1 MCKNNIKSMAFFIN
15 DYDESTKMNNRPE
28 LIRRLSLPLL
38 IFYGIGTILG
48 AGIYVLV
55 GKVAGEAG
63 FYTPFSFMLASLLA
77 AFSAFSYAELAARF
91 PRSAGEAIYIEE
103 GFGVKQFSIAV
114 GLMIVSVGIVSVA
127 TLAHGFAGYLN
138 VFFEIPEPVIII
150 SLVLFV
156 GLVCGW
162 GISQSVIIASVMTI
176 VEIIGLLIIL
186 YVGRDAFILVPA
198 KIPEMI
204 PPLDAS
210 IWAGIFMGSFI
221 AFYAYLGFEDI
232 VNVAE
237 EAIKPR
243 INIPRAIII
252 SLVVT
257 TIFYILISVVAIVLV
272 SPQELALSNAPL
284 AMLYEI
290 TTGQSP
296 VVITII
302 SLISVING
310 ILIQVIMAS
319 RVLYG
324 MSRKQWLPEKI
335 GEINKTTHTPLIAT
349 TIVIGFILF
358 FALSFPLLSLAKI
371 TSFITLNVFMLINFA
386 LLKLKYS
393 KKEHD
398 GFTVPLWVPLV
409 GGVSTLLFI
418 LYLTTTLFVQ

>member
-1 MCKNNIKSMAFFIN
+1 MKNKA
-15 DYDESTKMNNRPE
+15 E
-28 LIRRLSLPLL
+28 LIRQLSLPLL

-103 GFGVKQFSIAV
+103 GFGIRQLSIAV
-114 GLMIVSVGIVSVA
+114 GLLIVSVGIISVA

-138 VFFEIPEPVIII
+138 VFFEISEPLVVIF
-150 SLVLFV
+150 LVLFI

-162 GISQSVIIASVMTI
+162 GISQSVIIASLMTI

-186 YVGRDAFILVPA
+186 YVGRDAFTLIPVKL
-198 KIPEMI
+198 PEMI

-237 EAIKPR
+237 EAINPS
-243 INIPRAIII
+243 INIPLAIII
-252 SLVVT
+252 SLIVT
-257 TIFYILISVVAIVLV
+257 TLFYILISVVAVLLM

-284 AMLYEI
+284 AMLYET

-296 VVITII
+296 VIITVI

-310 ILIQVIMAS
+310 ALIQVIMAS

-324 MSRKQWLPEKI
+324 MSRKKWLPEKI
-335 GEINKTTHTPLIAT
+335 GEINATTHTPLIAT
-349 TIVIGFILF
+349 IIIVSFVLF
-358 FALSFPLLSLAKI
+358 FALLFPLLSLAKI
-371 TSFITLNVFMLINFA
+371 TSFITLIIFMSINFA
-386 LLKLKYS
+386 LVKIKYS
-393 KKEHD
+393 HKEHD
-398 GFTVPLWVPLV
+398 GFMVPIAIPLI
-409 GGVSTLLFI
+409 GGFSTLLFI
-418 LYLTTTLFVQ
+418 FYLTTTFI

>member
-1 MCKNNIKSMAFFIN
+1 
-15 DYDESTKMNNRPE
+15 MNNKAE
-28 LIRRLSLPLL
+28 LVRRLSLPMLV
-38 IFYGIGTILG
+38 FYGIGTILG

-63 FYTPFSFMLASLLA
+63 FYTPFSFLLASLLA
-77 AFSAFSYAELAARF
+77 AFSAFSYAELASRY
-91 PRSAGEAIYIEE
+91 PRSAGEAVYIEE
-103 GFGVKQFSIAV
+103 GFGVKQLSTAV
-114 GLMIVSVGIVSVA
+114 GLMIVSIGIISVA
-127 TLAHGFAGYLN
+127 AMAHGFAGCLN
-138 VFFEIPEPVIII
+138 VFFEIPEPVIVI
-150 SLVLFV
+150 SLIVLI

-162 GISQSVIIASVMTI
+162 GIGQSVLLASAMTI

-186 YVGRDAFILVPA
+186 YVGREAFTLVPA

-204 PPLDAS
+204 PPLEPS

-243 INIPRAIII
+243 INIPIAIII
-252 SLVVT
+252 SLLVT
-257 TIFYILISVVAIVLV
+257 TLFYILISIVAIMLM
-272 SPQELALSNAPL
+272 SPQELAASSAPL
-284 AMLYEI
+284 AIIYQT

-310 ILIQVIMAS
+310 ALIQVIMAS

-324 MSRKQWLPEKI
+324 MSQRKWLPEKI
-335 GEINKTTHTPLIAT
+335 GTVNKTTHTPLIAT
-349 TIVIGFILF
+349 VLVVGFASF
-358 FALSFPLLSLAKI
+358 FALIFPLLSLAKI
-371 TSFITLNVFMLINFA
+371 TSFITLGVFMLINFA
-386 LLKLKYS
+386 LIKIKYS
-393 KKEHD
+393 KGAHA
-398 GFTVPLWVPLV
+398 GFTVPLWVPIF

-418 LYLTTTLFVQ
+418 LYLLTTFI

>member
-1 MCKNNIKSMAFFIN
+1 
-15 DYDESTKMNNRPE
+15 MNNKTE

-103 GFGVKQFSIAV
+103 GFGIKKLSVAV
-114 GLMIVSVGIVSVA
+114 GLMIVAVGIVSVA
-127 TLAHGFAGYLN
+127 TLAHGFAGYFKF
-138 VFFEIPEPVIII
+138 FFELPEPLIVI

-156 GLVCGW
+156 GVVCGW
-162 GISQSVIIASVMTI
+162 GIGQSVLIASIMTI

-186 YVGRDAFILVPA
+186 YVGRDAFTLLPV

-204 PPLDAS
+204 PPFDAS

-243 INIPRAIII
+243 INIPRAVII
-252 SLVVT
+252 SLIVT

-284 AMLYEI
+284 AMIYNI

-302 SLISVING
+302 SLISVLNG
-310 ILIQVIMAS
+310 ALIQVIMAS

-335 GEINKTTHTPLIAT
+335 GEVNRTTHTPLIAT
-349 TIVIGFILF
+349 TIVTGFILF

-398 GFTVPLWVPLV
+398 GFTVPLWVPLL

-418 LYLTTTLFVQ
+418 LYLMTTLFI

>member
-1 MCKNNIKSMAFFIN
+1 
-15 DYDESTKMNNRPE
+15 MNNKPE

-103 GFGVKQFSIAV
+103 GFGIKQLSIVV
-114 GLMIVSVGIVSVA
+114 GLMIVSVGVISVA

-138 VFFEIPEPVIII
+138 VFFEIPEPVIVI

-162 GISQSVIIASVMTI
+162 GINQSVMIASVMTI

-186 YVGRDAFILVPA
+186 YVGRDAFTLVPI

-243 INIPRAIII
+243 INIPLAIIV
-252 SLVVT
+252 SLIVT
-257 TIFYILISVVAIVLV
+257 TLFYILISVVAVLLM

-284 AMLYEI
+284 AMLYER

-310 ILIQVIMAS
+310 ALIQVIMAS

-324 MSRKQWLPEKI
+324 MSRKKWLPAKL
-335 GEINKTTHTPLIAT
+335 GEVNATTHTPLIAT
-349 TIVIGFILF
+349 IIIIFFVLL

-371 TSFITLNVFMLINFA
+371 TSFITLIIFMIINFA
-386 LLKLKYS
+386 LVKIKYS
-393 KKEHD
+393 HKNYD
-398 GFTVPLWVPLV
+398 GFKVPIAVPLI
-409 GGVSTLLFI
+409 GGFSTLLFI
-418 LYLTTTLFVQ
+418 FYLSMTFI

>member
-1 MCKNNIKSMAFFIN
+1 
-15 DYDESTKMNNRPE
+15 MNNKAE
-28 LIRRLSLPLL
+28 LVRRLSLPMLV
-38 IFYGIGTILG
+38 FYGIGTILG

-63 FYTPFSFMLASLLA
+63 FYTPFSFLLASLLA
-77 AFSAFSYAELAARF
+77 AFSAFSYAELASRY

-103 GFGVKQFSIAV
+103 SFGIKELSIAV
-114 GLMIVSVGIVSVA
+114 GLMIVSIGIISIA
-127 TLAHGFAGYLN
+127 AMAHGFAGYFN
-138 VFFEIPEPVIII
+138 VFFDIPEPVVVI
-150 SLVLFV
+150 SLIVLI

-162 GISQSVIIASVMTI
+162 GIGQSVLLAAAMTI

-186 YVGRDAFILVPA
+186 YVGRDAFALVPA

-237 EAIKPR
+237 EVIKPR
-243 INIPRAIII
+243 INIPIAIII
-252 SLVVT
+252 SLLVT
-257 TIFYILISVVAIVLV
+257 TLFYILISIVAIMLM
-272 SPQELALSNAPL
+272 SPQELAASSAPL
-284 AMLYEI
+284 AIIYQT

-310 ILIQVIMAS
+310 ALIQVIMAS

-324 MSRKQWLPEKI
+324 MSQRQWLPEKI
-335 GEINKTTHTPLIAT
+335 GAVNKTTHTPLIAT
-349 TIVIGFILF
+349 VLVIGFASF
-358 FALSFPLLSLAKI
+358 FALTFPLLSLAKI
-371 TSFITLNVFMLINFA
+371 TSFITLGVFMLINFA
-386 LLKLKYS
+386 LVKIKYS
-393 KKEHD
+393 KGSHA
-398 GFTVPLWVPLV
+398 GFTVPLWVPAF
-409 GGVSTLLFI
+409 GGGSTLLFI
-418 LYLTTTLFVQ
+418 LYLLTTFV

>member
-1 MCKNNIKSMAFFIN
+1 MDNK
-15 DYDESTKMNNRPE
+15 PE

-63 FYTPFSFMLASLLA
+63 FYTPVSFIVASLLA
-77 AFSAFSYAELAARF
+77 SFSAFSYAELAARF

-103 GFGVKQFSIAV
+103 GFGVKPLSIAV
-114 GLMIVSVGIVSVA
+114 GLMIVSVGIISVA

-138 VFFEIPEPVIII
+138 VFFDIPEPVIVIF
-150 SLVLFV
+150 LVLFI

-162 GISQSVIIASVMTI
+162 GIGQSVMIASIMTV

-186 YVGRDAFILVPA
+186 YVGRDAFTLIPVKL
-198 KIPEMI
+198 PEMI
-204 PPLDAS
+204 PPLDTS

-237 EAIKPR
+237 EAIKPS
-243 INIPRAIII
+243 INIPLAIII
-252 SLVVT
+252 SLIVT
-257 TIFYILISVVAIVLV
+257 TLFYILISVVAVLLM

-284 AMLYEI
+284 AMLYET
-290 TTGQSP
+290 TTGRSP
-296 VVITII
+296 VIITII

-310 ILIQVIMAS
+310 ALIQVIMAS

-324 MSRKQWLPEKI
+324 MSRKKWLPEKI
-335 GEINKTTHTPLIAT
+335 GEINATTHTPLIAT
-349 TIVIGFILF
+349 IIIVSFVLF
-358 FALSFPLLSLAKI
+358 FALLFPLLSLAKI
-371 TSFITLNVFMLINFA
+371 TSFITLIIFMSINFA
-386 LLKLKYS
+386 LVKIKYS
-393 KKEHD
+393 HEDYD
-398 GFTVPLWVPLV
+398 GFMVPIAVPLI
-409 GGVSTLLFI
+409 GGFSTLLFI
-418 LYLTTTLFVQ
+418 FYLTTTFI

>member
-1 MCKNNIKSMAFFIN
+1 
-15 DYDESTKMNNRPE
+15 MNNKTE

-103 GFGVKQFSIAV
+103 GFGIKKLSVAV
-114 GLMIVSVGIVSVA
+114 GLMIVAVGIVSVA
-127 TLAHGFAGYLN
+127 TLAHGFAGYFKF
-138 VFFEIPEPVIII
+138 FFELPEPLIVI

-156 GLVCGW
+156 GVVCGW
-162 GISQSVIIASVMTI
+162 GIGQSVLIASIMTI

-186 YVGRDAFILVPA
+186 YVGRDAFTLLPV

-204 PPLDAS
+204 PPFDAS

-243 INIPRAIII
+243 INIPRAVII
-252 SLVVT
+252 SLIVT

-284 AMLYEI
+284 AMIYNI

-302 SLISVING
+302 SLISVLNG
-310 ILIQVIMAS
+310 ALIQVIMAS

-324 MSRKQWLPEKI
+324 MSRKQWLPGKI
-335 GEINKTTHTPLIAT
+335 GEVNRTTHTPLIAT
-349 TIVIGFILF
+349 TIVTGFILF

-398 GFTVPLWVPLV
+398 GFTVPLWVPLL

-418 LYLTTTLFVQ
+418 LYLMTTLFI

>member
-1 MCKNNIKSMAFFIN
+1 
-15 DYDESTKMNNRPE
+15 MNNKPE
-28 LIRRLSLPLL
+28 LVRQLSLPLL
-38 IFYGIGTILG
+38 VFYGIGTILG

-63 FYTPFSFMLASLLA
+63 FYTPFSFMLASTLA

-103 GFGVKQFSIAV
+103 GFAIKKLSVVV
-114 GLMIVSVGIVSVA
+114 GLMIVAVGIVSVA
-127 TLAHGFAGYLN
+127 TLAHGFAGYLK
-138 VFFEIPEPVIII
+138 VFFDFPDALIII
-150 SLVLFV
+150 FLVLFV
-156 GLVCGW
+156 GLVCAW
-162 GISQSVIIASVMTI
+162 GIAQSVLIASIMTV

-186 YVGRDAFILVPA
+186 YVGRDAFMLVPV
-198 KIPEMI
+198 KFPEMI
-204 PPLDAS
+204 PPLNIS

-243 INIPRAIII
+243 INIPLAIII
-252 SLVVT
+252 SLIVT
-257 TIFYILISVVAIVLV
+257 TLFYILISVVAVLLI
-272 SPQELALSNAPL
+272 SPQELALSDAPL
-284 AMLYEI
+284 AMLYKT

-310 ILIQVIMAS
+310 ALIQVIMAS

-324 MSRKQWLPEKI
+324 MSRKEWLPEKI
-335 GEINKTTHTPLIAT
+335 GEINATTHTPLIAT
-349 TIVIGFILF
+349 TIVTALVLF
-358 FALSFPLLSLAKI
+358 FTLIFPLLSLAKI
-371 TSFITLNVFMLINFA
+371 TSFITLVIFTLINFA
-386 LLKLKYS
+386 LLKIKIS
-393 KKEHD
+393 KREFD
-398 GFTVPLWVPLV
+398 GFSVPLWVPFI

-418 LYLTTTLFVQ
+418 LYLLTIIIS

>member
-1 MCKNNIKSMAFFIN
+1 M
-15 DYDESTKMNNRPE
+15 
-28 LIRRLSLPLL
+28 
-38 IFYGIGTILG
+38 
-48 AGIYVLV
+48 LV

-103 GFGVKQFSIAV
+103 GFGIKELSIVV
-114 GLMIVSVGIVSVA
+114 GLMVVTMGIVSVA
-127 TLAHGFAGYLN
+127 TLAHGFAGYFK
-138 VFFEIPEPVIII
+138 FFFDLPETLIVI

-156 GLVCGW
+156 GAVCGW
-162 GISQSVIIASVMTI
+162 GIGQSVWIASVMTV

-186 YVGRDAFILVPA
+186 YVGRDAFALVPL

-243 INIPRAIII
+243 INIPLAIII
-252 SLVVT
+252 SLIVT
-257 TIFYILISVVAIVLV
+257 TIFYILISVVAILSM
-272 SPQELALSNAPL
+272 SPQELASSDAPL
-284 AMLYEI
+284 AMIYKT

-310 ILIQVIMAS
+310 ALIQVIMAS

-324 MSRKQWLPEKI
+324 MSRKQWLPDKI
-335 GEINKTTHTPLIAT
+335 GEVNTLTHTPLIAT
-349 TIVIGFILF
+349 TIITGFILF
-358 FALSFPLLSLAKI
+358 FALLFPLLSLAKI
-371 TSFITLNVFMLINFA
+371 TSSITLTIFMLINFA
-386 LLKLKYS
+386 LLKIKYS
-393 KKEHD
+393 QGEHD
-398 GFTVPLWVPLV
+398 GFTVPVWVPFI

-418 LYLTTTLFVQ
+418 LYLITTFI